1 MHEGPFAQ
9 LHDYFELDDTD
20 SLYDEYWKEAREH
33 LEEGKAWTIIIGKNK
48 FSTERPIIFVY
59 DTLTCLNDKVCHT

>member
-33 LEEGKAWTIIIGKNK
+33 LEEGKIKDIV
-48 FSTERPIIFVY
+48 R
-59 DTLTCLNDKVCHT
+59 